1 MESLGLSRPDHPAE
15 LFVAGIGAWLPAAV
29 PVEEV
34 IRQGIC
40 DEQTVRRSEMLGVT
54 VDGTDEV
61 PAEMAVRAA
70 RAALAQAGYGAR
82 DVAVV
87 LHAYLFDQGN
97 DLWSPAGYVQ
107 RRTLGGQ
114 CPAIGIQQVSNGGM
128 AALDVAR
135 AYLRA
140 RPGAQAALVT
150 TADRFCLPGFDRWHS
165 DPGTVYADGGT
176 ALVLSK
182 VDGFARLLAL
192 ELVSGPELEGMHRAG
207 PALGVGRRVLDR
219 PVSLGAHKR
228 AFVEQLGNGA
238 AMERIVSGQRAAMD
252 AALAAAGTKL
262 SEIDWFVLPHFGV
275 RRLQSN
281 YLRHLEVAVERTNW
295 EFSRTVGHLGAGDQI
310 ASLAHLLRTG
320 ALRPGQRCMLMA
332 VGAGFTWS
340 CGVIEVTRTPYW

>member
-1 MESLGLSRPDHPAE
+1 MA
-15 LFVAGIGAWLPAAV
+15 LFVAGLGAWLPAAV

-40 DEQTVRRSEMLGVT
+40 DEQTVRRSEMLAVT
-54 VDGTDEV
+54 VDSTDEV

-70 RAALAQAGYGAR
+70 RTALAQAGCAPEE
-82 DVAVV
+82 VAVV

-97 DLWSPAGYVQ
+97 DLWSAAGYVQ
-107 RRTLGGQ
+107 RRTTGGC

-140 RPGAQAALVT
+140 WPEASTALIT

-176 ALVLSK
+176 ALVLSTI
-182 VDGFARLLAL
+182 DGFARLLAL

-207 PALGVGRRVLDR
+207 PALGVGRRVVER

-228 AFVEQLGNGA
+228 AFVDQFGNGA
-238 AMERIVSGQRAAMD
+238 AMERVVSGQRAAMEV
-252 AALAAAGTKL
+252 ALETAGTKL
-262 SEIDWFVLPHFGV
+262 AEIDWFILPHFGV
-275 RRLQSN
+275 RRLESN
-281 YLRHLEVAVERTNW
+281 YLRHLDVAVERTNW
-295 EFSRTVGHLGAGDQI
+295 QFSRTVGHLGAGDQI
-310 ASLAHLLRTG
+310 ASLEHLLRCG

-340 CGVIEVTRTPYW
+340 CGVLEVTRTPHW